1 MVLQDSSSWSSPPLV
16 LLRDIHNGLL
26 ANYDFKDSAPLP
38 PGRNS
43 QDGDSQQQEV
53 GILLI
58 PQLNRLNE
66 AFLVRGEDAS
76 NMLTIPSQN
85 KVTQQIISLWQPFKD
100 LNQAFA
106 VSRRAEQLR
115 LRSQQRI
122 IATAEDSVL
131 RTEMAN
137 LESQEE
143 DAPRRVL
150 WFKPMNWLTTSA
162 LVPPTRVP
170 RRLTTGR
177 LIKSLTFFAQHT
189 KRKRNRWLGAGVSD
203 VGTSSWLVTLR
214 TRRVRC
220 LQGFHRE
227 LDLHIT
233 HESWALE
240 SSSDPSINGH
250 LHYPNDLE
258 TEATK

>member
-16 LLRDIHNGLL
+16 LLRGIHNCLL
-26 ANYDFKDSAPLP
+26 ANYDCKDSAPLP

-53 GILLI
+53 GLLLI

-100 LNQAFA
+100 LKQAFA

-150 WFKPMNWLTTSA
+150 WFKPMA
-162 LVPPTRVP
+162 
-170 RRLTTGR
+170 
-177 LIKSLTFFAQHT
+177 
-189 KRKRNRWLGAGVSD
+189 WLGQI
-203 VGTSSWLVTLR
+203 R
-214 TRRVRC
+214 PHRR
-220 LQGFHRE
+220 
-227 LDLHIT
+227 DD
-233 HESWALE
+233 A
-240 SSSDPSINGH
+240 
-250 LHYPNDLE
+250 
-258 TEATK
+258 